1 MTNKPQSDLR
11 AHLRSQLRAARRQLT
26 PAQQQQAAT
35 KVSNYLLQQD
45 YVQSASTVAVYLASD
60 GEIDLTP
67 FIKQLW
73 LQSKQVVVP
82 VISSQQQGKMWF
94 VPYQAESVLVKNK
107 YGITEPTYSPE
118 AKIALADIDVICAPL
133 VGFDS
138 SGQRIGMGGGFY
150 DRILAPWFKGQ
161 LPHLKPV
168 GVAHDCQYQSTLPAA
183 TWDIPL
189 PVVITP
195 SKLWQFSTPTV

>member
-1 MTNKPQSDLR
+1 MTNKPQGDLR
-11 AHLRSQLRAARRQLT
+11 AQLRTKLRAARRQLT
-26 PAQQQQAAT
+26 PDQQQQAAM
-35 KVSNYLLQQD
+35 KVSTHLLQQD

-67 FIKQLW
+67 FIEQLW
-73 LQSKQVVVP
+73 LQSKLVVVP
-82 VISSQQQGKMWF
+82 VISSQQQGKMCF
-94 VPYQAESVLVKNK
+94 VPYQAESVLVNNK
-107 YGITEPTYSPE
+107 YGIAEPAYSPE
-118 AKIALADIDVICAPL
+118 NKITLADIDVICVPL

-138 SGQRIGMGGGFY
+138 NGQRIGMGGGFY
-150 DRILAPWFKGQ
+150 DRILAPWFEGQ
-161 LPHLKPV
+161 LPHLQPV
-168 GVAHDCQYQSTLPAA
+168 GVAHDCQYQANLPAA